1 MSSFTHNTTNKFK
14 GKMGH
19 YMLKSLFWE
28 NHAYLNFRG
37 SEIEPL
43 YTLKDNDHTVEIEAV
58 QPDGSVRQTRKTYPS
73 LYKLYMQEED
83 LTEYDF
89 AKKHLDSWAHWQL
102 LQSKDWFQEYIL
114 RWRTE
119 LELKLRSEAMKAIID
134 EARVGGR
141 NSYDAKKY
149 ILAKGWIDKTAEP
162 SRRGRPSKAEMEAR
176 MKETMLSDKQIDED
190 IKRLNL
196 N

>member
-1 MSSFTHNTTNKFK
+1 MSGFTFNLDSAGKPINKFK
-14 GKMGH
+14 NKMGM
-19 YMLKSLFWE
+19 YYLKSLFWE
-28 NHAYLNFRG
+28 NKETDFEG
-37 SEIEPL
+37 I
-43 YTLKDNDHTVEIEAV
+43 YTLKDNDHVV
-58 QPDGSVRQTRKTYPS
+58 DGKVYPS

-89 AKKHLDSWAHWQL
+89 ATKHLDSWAHWQL
-102 LQSKDWFQEYIL
+102 LQSKEWFQEYIT

-119 LELKLRSEAMKAIID
+119 LEMKLRSEAMKAIID

-162 SRRGRPSKAEMEAR
+162 NRRGRPSKAEIAKQTQEMV
-176 MKETMLSDKQIDED
+176 LGDKIVQDAM
-190 IKRLNL
+190 KRLDL